1 MKQIT
6 MRVLCILNPIYM
18 KLKNTNILLFLFLSF
33 SVFSSNIKF
42 ESINSR
48 FGISLRETNNICKDK
63 TGFIW
68 TASKSAVLRI
78 SENDYRIYN
87 LPYKTSD
94 VLNVKLVFEDSHLYV
109 YTNNGQLFEFDA
121 IHDRFYLKKDLRDLL
136 NNKHIMVYDM
146 VVDKEGYLWIASS
159 SGLYH
164 YKHNKCTQ
172 IGKASFDCKSI
183 VKCNDNAILFVYS
196 GKILIINL
204 QTYKTKV
211 LYQNNGLKRID
222 VSDLHYQKNTKT
234 LWIGTSSDGLFY
246 YNIHK
251 KIFSKIPIAN
261 FPNQPIQAINTDNG
275 ATLLIG
281 IDGQGIWELSMDGS
295 KVLNVIKENVNNSQS
310 LPGDGVYDIF
320 CDSNKRVWVS
330 TYSGGLS
337 YFERELPIIERITHQ
352 VNVLNSLSNN
362 NVNKVLE
369 DKNGNLWFAT
379 NNGINR
385 WNRKTNRWTVYYQN
399 KQEQAQV
406 FLALEED
413 NNGNIWAG
421 TYSSGVYV
429 LNSKTGRELMHI
441 AQGAADKN
449 FSGKFVFD
457 LFKDSFGDIWIG
469 GVQGDLVCYEIKSKS
484 FKLYNSQPVIAVD
497 EYKNGKMLLACSYGL
512 VMLNKSTNTSEVLLQ
527 GYTLNDLVVRG
538 KYVWIATSGD
548 GLLRYDI
555 EKKNT
560 KKFTIE
566 NGLPSNYVNS
576 ILYDNG
582 YFWLGTE
589 NGLCKL
595 SSEKPGITGNF
606 TTFYSLSN
614 ISFNDGAKYK
624 LSNGDLL
631 FGTSSGA
638 ILFNPDKLEDTPFD
652 AHIYIQDI
660 KASGRSVKE
669 MPEVIQDTAVNEKRN
684 IVTSYEKNTF
694 DIEVIPIGSSSNGVK
709 LSWHMEGLEK
719 EWSAPTLRRIIT
731 YTNLPYGKFNLRIKL
746 FDNSLT
752 HVLDERVI
760 AIRIVP
766 PFWATWWFK
775 VILTIILG
783 SIIYWILKFYTNKLK
798 QQHSEDKIRF
808 FTTTAH
814 DLRTSLTLI
823 QAPLQELSNEPQ
835 ISGKG
840 KYYLNLATEQ
850 SGRLSFVAT
859 QLLDFQKV
867 DVGKGQLFLVMS
879 DIVQLVNSRKTMFE
893 TACMKKNI
901 KLTFTSNTESYLS
914 AVDELKIEKVIDN
927 LISNALKY
935 SHSNS
940 KIELSLNCDDQKWSL
955 EVKDYGIGISES
967 AQKKLFKEFYR
978 GDNNVNSKI
987 VGSGIGLLLVK
998 NYVEMHSGKVSLVS
1012 RENSGA
1018 TFTITI
1024 PFSEADN
1031 IHPAIDEKNDDFPEF
1046 IFTEQESSSD
1056 NTSGTEVQS
1065 EKRNHILVVEDNND
1079 LQLFLKNTLERYFK
1093 VSVAS
1098 DGIQAWEM
1106 IQKKMPDFV
1115 ISDIMMPNM
1124 DGFDL
1129 CKLIKSTFDTAHI
1142 PVILLT
1148 ALSERTNQLEGLN
1161 LGADDYITKPFDI
1174 AILLQ
1179 RIKSIIRNRIIVR
1192 EKSLRLIKQSDIEE
1206 PLMTNEL
1213 SDKFIKKAYKT
1224 VTENMAN
1231 CDFGKDEFASAMNA
1245 SPSLLYKKIK
1255 AITNQSPVDFI
1266 KVIRLDYSLELLKSK
1281 KYSVTEVSEMCGFSS
1296 VGYFST
1302 VFKKHF
1308 GKTPTEI

>member
-1 MKQIT
+1 M
-6 MRVLCILNPIYM
+6 YM
-18 KLKNTNILLFLFLSF
+18 KLKIAHIFLFLFSSF
-33 SVFSSNIKF
+33 WVSPSTIKF

-68 TASKSAVLRI
+68 TASKSAVLRV
-78 SENDYRIYN
+78 SENDYRVYT

-94 VLNVKLVFEDSHLYV
+94 VLNVRLISEDNHLFA
-109 YTNNGQLFEFDA
+109 YTNNGQLFAYDA
-121 IHDRFYLKKDLRDLL
+121 VHDRFYLKKDLRDIL
-136 NNKHIMVYDM
+136 NDKHIMVYSI
-146 VVDKEGYLWIASS
+146 VADKNGYLWIATS

-164 YKHNKCTQ
+164 YQHNKCTR
-172 IGKASFDCKSI
+172 IGRDPFDCKSI
-183 VKCNDNAILFVYS
+183 AKCDDSTMLFVYS
-196 GKILIINL
+196 GKIIAIN
-204 QTYKTKV
+204 TNSYKTKV
-211 LYQNNGLKRID
+211 LLKTSELKQID
-222 VSDLHYQKNTKT
+222 ISELHYQKTTST
-234 LWIGTSSDGLFY
+234 LWIGTSSSGLYY
-246 YNIHK
+246 YNNQK
-251 KIFSKIPIAN
+251 RVFSKIPIAN
-261 FPNQPIQAINTDNG
+261 FPNQPIHAINTDNG
-275 ATLLIG
+275 TTLLVG

-295 KVLNVIKENVNNSQS
+295 RVINVIKENVDNAQS

-320 CDSNKRVWVS
+320 CDTDKKIWVS

-337 YFERELPIIERITHQ
+337 YFERELPIIERIAHQ
-352 VNVLNSLSNN
+352 VNVSNSLSNN

-369 DKNGNLWFAT
+369 DRNGNLWFAT

-385 WNRKTNRWTVYYQN
+385 WNRKTNSWKVFYQD
-399 KQEQAQV
+399 KKEQAQV

-429 LNSKTGRELMHI
+429 LNSITGKEIMHI
-441 AQGAADKN
+441 FQGSSNAN

-457 LFKDSFGDIWIG
+457 LYKDSTGDIWIG
-469 GVQGDLVCYEIKSKS
+469 GVQGDLVCYENKTKS
-484 FKLYNSQPVIAVD
+484 FRQFGGQPVVAIE
-497 EYKNGKMLLACSYGL
+497 EYRKDKMLLACSYGL
-512 VMLNKSTNTSEVLLQ
+512 VMLNKATNTFEVLLQ
-527 GYTLNDLVVRG
+527 GYTLNDLAVRG

-555 EKKNT
+555 EKRDT

-576 ILYDNG
+576 ILYNDG
-582 YFWLGTE
+582 YLWLGTE

-595 SSEKPGITGNF
+595 NSENPGITGSF

-614 ISFNDGAKYK
+614 ISFNDGSKCE
-624 LSNGDLL
+624 LSTGDILL
-631 FGTSSGA
+631 GTSTGA
-638 ILFNPDKLEDTPFD
+638 ILFNPDKLEDTPLD
-652 AHIYIQDI
+652 AQIYIHDI
-660 KASGRSVKE
+660 KVSGRSIKE
-669 MPEVIQDTAVNEKRN
+669 MPEIIEGTAINDKRD

-694 DIEVIPIGSSSNGVK
+694 DIEVIPIGSSSTGVK
-709 LSWHMEGLEK
+709 LSWQMDGLEK
-719 EWSAPTLRRIIT
+719 EWTTPTFRKIIT
-731 YTNLPYGKFNLRIKL
+731 YTNLPYGKFNLHIKL
-746 FDNSLT
+746 YDNSLT

-766 PFWATWWFK
+766 PFWLTWWFK
-775 VILTIILG
+775 VILTLVLG
-783 SIIYWILKFYTNKLK
+783 SIVYWVLKFYTNKLK

-814 DLRTSLTLI
+814 ELRTSLTLI
-823 QAPLQELSNEPQ
+823 QAPLQELSGEPG
-835 ISGKG
+835 ITEKG

-850 SGRLSFVAT
+850 SGRLSFVTT

-867 DVGKGQLFLVMS
+867 DVGKGQLFLIMS
-879 DIVQLVNSRKTMFE
+879 DIVGLVQSRKTMFE
-893 TACMKKNI
+893 TACLKKNI
-901 KLTFTSNTESYLS
+901 KLIFKSNTETYFS

-927 LISNALKY
+927 LISNAIKY

-940 KIELSLNCDDQKWSL
+940 VIELNLNCDGQKWSL
-955 EVKDYGIGISES
+955 EIKDNGIGISQS

-998 NYVEMHSGKVSLVS
+998 NYVEMHNGKVSLVS
-1012 RENSGA
+1012 EENSGA

-1024 PFSEADN
+1024 PFSKADN
-1031 IHPAIDEKNDDFPEF
+1031 TLAPVDDRNDVFSEFMFDEQMKSPEGAS
-1046 IFTEQESSSD
+1046 E
-1056 NTSGTEVQS
+1056 TEVS
-1065 EKRNHILVVEDNND
+1065 GEKKNHILIVEDNND
-1079 LQLFLKNTLERYFK
+1079 LQMFLKNTLEQYFK

-1098 DGIQAWEM
+1098 DGVQAWDI
-1106 IQKKMPDFV
+1106 IQKKIPDFV

-1129 CKLIKSTFDTAHI
+1129 CRLIKSTFDTAHI

-1148 ALSERTNQLEGLN
+1148 ALSERASQLEGLN

-1179 RIKSIIRNRIIVR
+1179 RIKSILKNRNVVR
-1192 EKSLRLIKQSDIEE
+1192 EKSLRLIKQSDVEE

-1224 VTENMAN
+1224 VIENMAN

-1266 KVIRLDYSLELLKSK
+1266 KTIRLDYSLELLQSK

-1308 GKTPTEI
+1308 GKTPTEM